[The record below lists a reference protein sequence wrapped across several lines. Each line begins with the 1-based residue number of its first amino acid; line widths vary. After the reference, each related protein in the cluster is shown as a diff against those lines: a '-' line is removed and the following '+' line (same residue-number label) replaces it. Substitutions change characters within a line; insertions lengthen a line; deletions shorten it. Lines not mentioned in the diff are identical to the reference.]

1 VKCHPT
7 VFACEARVNRAGQV
21 GPLRA
26 AEAVGRPAGCA
37 SRPRLQSEPG
47 NLAATALAISL
58 HSCILS
64 AGWTLVILIYLASCF
79 CRVMKWRCGACWPL
93 SVAWLYLR
101 VLTRCLRQLRRWLT
115 PLEGAWTPWRLGT
128 RESAMP
134 MVKTKR
140 NVGCSQPMLMRT
152 DLEFHD
158 MESHNMSNA
167 LLRPV
172 SCSTQGNL

>member
-1 VKCHPT
+1 VALRCML
-7 VFACEARVNRAGQV
+7 ARV
-21 GPLRA
+21 
-26 AEAVGRPAGCA
+26 
-37 SRPRLQSEPG
+37 
-47 NLAATALAISL
+47 
-58 HSCILS
+58 
-64 AGWTLVILIYLASCF
+64 
-79 CRVMKWRCGACWPL
+79 L

-128 RESAMP
+128 RENALP

-140 NVGCSQPMLMRT
+140 NVGRSQLMLMRT

-158 MESHNMSNA
+158 LESHNMSNA

-172 SCSTQGNL
+172 SCRSQSNLQCCEWQLLLGAVKDVLPLET